1 MSEFNF
7 SAIEKKWQSYWT
19 EKEIVKCNLE
29 SDKPKFYNLCMYPYP
44 SGDLHMGHIR
54 NYTIGDVIT
63 RYKLLKGFNVLS
75 PMGWDSF
82 GLPAENAAIKTGIH
96 PRKFTEERIE
106 NMKDQIIRLGSLY
119 DWDREVAAHSED
131 YYRWTQYLFI
141 KLFENNL
148 AYKSDAPVNWCESCK
163 TVLANEQVIEGNCER
178 CDSVVSQKNLNQWFL
193 KISQYSEELLQGL
206 DEIGDWPEN
215 VKLMQKNWIGKSEGA
230 QFNIKFA
237 EHDLSFEVFTTRAD
251 TLFGMTFA
259 VISPEHELIDE
270 IQKLSK
276 NKDEIKEYIKK
287 AKSKSEFE
295 RMSITK
301 EKTGIDTYLKVINP
315 INNEEVPLWI
325 ADYVLIN
332 YGTGAIM
339 AVPAHDQRDYD
350 FAKKYNL
357 EIRQVIQNPET
368 MIGVDQEAYTEEG
381 ELINSKEFDGIKS
394 HSEGNKKVIEYLKS
408 NKLGSSKTTYRLRD
422 WLISRQRYWGCP
434 IPLINCK
441 DCGLVPESFENLPV
455 ILPNIENYLN
465 NEGSPLAQS
474 QEFVNTV
481 CPKCGKNGIRE
492 TDTMDTFVD
501 SSWYYLRF
509 LDPKNEKEPFNSEN
523 VNTWLPVDQYI
534 GGVEHAILH
543 LLYSRFFVKA
553 LRDLNLVKIN
563 EPFNN
568 LFSQGMINF
577 GGSKMSK
584 SKGNIVD
591 PEKYYKT
598 HGADALRLYILFMA
612 PPSDGVD
619 WNDGGIEGTKR
630 FLNKLWENLHVI
642 IELESNEQKF
652 TEFDDLI
659 ERKINQAIDS
669 ISNHLEKFEFNTAVS
684 DLMKLNNELTNYL
697 KEVNEIPLKLK
708 DLIIFNFTL
717 LVYPLAPHF
726 AAEVF
731 NKYFDKEITDQIWP
745 KSNKDK
751 ISNPTYELV
760 IQINGKKKHAIEL
773 NTGSSQEEV
782 EKICIEKFDI
792 NTKEAKKVIF
802 LEDKLINIVI

>member
-642 IELESNEQKF
+642 IELESNDQKF
-652 TEFDDLI
+652 NEFDDLI

-669 ISNHLEKFEFNTAVS
+669 ISNHLEKFEFNTVVS

-773 NTGSSQEEV
+773 NSGSSQEEV

>member
-481 CPKCGKNGIRE
+481 CPKCGKNAIRE

-509 LDPKNEKEPFNSEN
+509 LDPKNEKEPFSSEN

-792 NTKEAKKVIF
+792 NTKEAKKIIF

>member
-659 ERKINQAIDS
+659 ERKINQTIDS
-669 ISNHLEKFEFNTAVS
+669 ISNHLEKFEFNTVVS

-708 DLIIFNFTL
+708 ELIISNLTL

-751 ISNPTYELV
+751 LNNPTYELV

-782 EKICIEKFDI
+782 EKICIEKFHI

>member
-381 ELINSKEFDGIKS
+381 ELINSKEFDGIQS

-659 ERKINQAIDS
+659 ERKINQTIDS
-669 ISNHLEKFEFNTAVS
+669 ISNHLEKFEFNTVVS

-708 DLIIFNFTL
+708 ELIISNLTL

-751 ISNPTYELV
+751 LNNPTYELV

>member
-368 MIGVDQEAYTEEG
+368 MIGIDEEAYTEEG
-381 ELINSKEFDGIKS
+381 VLINSKEFDGIKS

-481 CPKCGKNGIRE
+481 CPKCGKNAIRE

-642 IELESNEQKF
+642 IELVSNDKKF
-652 TEFDDLI
+652 NEFDDLI

-773 NTGSSQEEV
+773 NSGSSQEEV

>member
-368 MIGVDQEAYTEEG
+368 MIGVDKEAYTEEG

-642 IELESNEQKF
+642 IELESNDQKF
-652 TEFDDLI
+652 NEFDDLI
-659 ERKINQAIDS
+659 ERKINQTIDS
-669 ISNHLEKFEFNTAVS
+669 ISNHLEKFEFNTVVS

-708 DLIIFNFTL
+708 ELIISNLTL

-751 ISNPTYELV
+751 LNNPTYELV

>member
-553 LRDLNLVKIN
+553 LRDLNLVKVN

-659 ERKINQAIDS
+659 ERKINQTIDS
-669 ISNHLEKFEFNTAVS
+669 ISNHLEKFEFNTVVS

-708 DLIIFNFTL
+708 ELIISNLTL

-751 ISNPTYELV
+751 LNNPTYELV

>member
-659 ERKINQAIDS
+659 ERKINQTIDS
-669 ISNHLEKFEFNTAVS
+669 ISNHLEKFEFNTVVS

-708 DLIIFNFTL
+708 ELIISNLTL

-726 AAEVF
+726 GAEVF

-751 ISNPTYELV
+751 LNNPTYELV

-792 NTKEAKKVIF
+792 NTKEAKKIIF